1 MKAAVVW
8 PRPTIIC
15 ALVAAAGALLQ
26 AQQPVPDHVKGLPNF
41 HQVNEHIYRGGQP
54 SADGLAA
61 LRTMGVKTVLDLRPP
76 AERGARENNL
86 LEGWGLKYINIPMP
100 ALGAPTLES
109 VQQALSVLNSDKA
122 WPVFIHCQRGADRTG
137 TVIACYRIL
146 TQGWT
151 NAQAMKEAE
160 SLGLASFQT
169 GKKHFI
175 LGWNPPPP
183 GRSLDAAIPIVPATI
198 GPASSH

>member
-1 MKAAVVW
+1 MRLPWKAFN
-8 PRPTIIC
+8 RP
-15 ALVAAAGALLQ
+15 
-26 AQQPVPDHVKGLPNF
+26 F
-41 HQVNEHIYRGGQP
+41 FP
-54 SADGLAA
+54 S
-61 LRTMGVKTVLDLRPP
+61 
-76 AERGARENNL
+76 
-86 LEGWGLKYINIPMP
+86 W
-100 ALGAPTLES
+100 
-109 VQQALSVLNSDKA
+109 NSDKA

-183 GRSLDAAIPIVPATI
+183 GRSLDAQR
-198 GPASSH
+198 SS